1 MACAAVI
8 WTAAAVR
15 CLIIDTEQLG
25 LAFALRCAASGHEVR
40 LYRHMP
46 KRKERYAEGFKEIT
60 LIDDWRSSMVW
71 VRGGLVIN
79 TGNFTL
85 TAELDRYR
93 EFGFSIFGPAVAS
106 AKVEIDR
113 MHGMK
118 VAEACGLA
126 VPEYH
131 VFNSLEETE
140 AFARKQDRGFV
151 FKPGGDEENKAL
163 TYVACDPA
171 DLVGWLRRQIKA
183 GKQMKQ
189 CLLQEKVE
197 VLSEL
202 GVSGWMG
209 LDGFLPD
216 KYGLSIEHKKLMGG
230 EHGPATGEMGT
241 VCQYVETDKLAD
253 EMLLPLEPTLRAL
266 GHRGD
271 FSVGCIIDTKGKA
284 WFLEVTARCGYPAWW
299 IQMASHRGDPA
310 NWMLDLMKG
319 KDSLRVSYDVAI
331 GVVCAQPPFPYGHD
345 VPHDMVEGNP
355 ISGVDEYPDQVHL
368 ASVMKAKGPVWRDG
382 KIVEEQTY
390 ATTGPY
396 VMVCTGLGKTVEKA
410 RQKVYRAV
418 EAVKFPD
425 KIFRDDIGEKVIE
438 CAPAL
443 HRHGYAMDLS

>member
-1 MACAAVI
+1 M
-8 WTAAAVR
+8 
-15 CLIIDTEQLG
+15 G
-25 LAFALRCAASGHEVR
+25 LDFALRCADAGHDVK

-46 KRKERYAEGFKEIT
+46 KRQERYGEGFKRIKLVDNWQAEMG
-60 LIDDWRSSMVW
+60 WAKE
-71 VRGGLVIN
+71 GLVVC

-85 TAELDRYR
+85 LTQLERYR
-93 EFGFSIFGPAVAS
+93 DFGFNIFAPSAAS
-106 AKVEIDR
+106 AKIEIDR
-113 MHGMK
+113 MAGMK
-118 VAEACGLA
+118 MAEAAGLA

-131 VFNSLEETE
+131 VFGSLEETE

-151 FKPGGDEENKAL
+151 FKPAGDEENKAL
-163 TYVACDPA
+163 TYVASDPA

-209 LDGFLPD
+209 VDGFLRD
-216 KYGLSIEHKKLMGG
+216 KWGLSIEHKKLMCG

-241 VCQYVETDKLAD
+241 VCQYEESEKLAD
-253 EMLLPLEPTLRAL
+253 EMLMPLEPVMRTL

-271 FSVGCIIDTKGKA
+271 FSVGCIVDTSGKA

-299 IQMASHRGDPA
+299 IQTASHRGDPA
-310 NWMLDLMKG
+310 KWMFDLLKG

-331 GVVCAQPPFPYGHD
+331 GVVCAHPPFPYGHD

-355 ISGVDEYPDQVHL
+355 IAGVDDFRDQVHL
-368 ASVMKAKGPVWRDG
+368 ASVMRAKGPVWRDG

-390 ATTGPY
+390 ETTGPY
-396 VMVCTGLGKTVEKA
+396 VLVCTGLGKTIEKA
-410 RQKVYRAV
+410 RSKVYRAV
-418 EAVKFPD
+418 EGIRFAD
-425 KIFRDDIGEKVIE
+425 KIYRDDIGEKVAD
-438 CAPAL
+438 CLPKL
-443 HRHGYAMDLS
+443 RKFGYALNLEA